1 LHDVQGWFSSHFVFQ
16 TILKYTKP
24 MSLPIRRVTLYK
36 HGLGFFE
43 RRGQMTGEHLSL
55 EFPRPAMDD
64 ILKSLVVLDSLGQ
77 VLGLEF
83 ETPPDRN
90 ENVHRASLTLSSNS
104 SLTDTLSALRGR
116 NVRVNLSDQTIEGQV
131 VGVDLETKNPLERAI
146 FSLYQ
151 TESKSIVKFKLERL
165 ESLSILDAVA
175 AGDLE
180 FALQNAKRDE
190 DRSSAVLRLS
200 TGEHDLS
207 VSYIAPAPAWRVSYR
222 LIAEEAENT
231 EADARDIF
239 VQGWGLF
246 DNTLEEDLVGVEL
259 SLMAGMPVSFRYAL
273 FAPNTPERP
282 LVEDEQ
288 RTVGAPIKFDTM
300 DFMEAAAPKV
310 SMARARSVSSPP
322 AAAPLSSQMMQS
334 TQPVS
339 SGESRGALFAY
350 RVAHPV
356 SVARGQSGMVP
367 LLASKLTGKRELLYN
382 GNKHPENPVA
392 SLRFE
397 NSSGLT
403 LERGPVTVLEAQL
416 SQSSGSRSA
425 EYAGEAVLEFTPSG
439 AEVIVAFAVELG
451 IKVSEQQSWAT
462 RLERISVDQGFLL
475 IQEYRSCH
483 TQYEIISQLE
493 KPVVVTLERD
503 RLNGYD
509 FFDTIKPVSQTMTL
523 ARWQVDLASKS
534 KLEFVVQ
541 ERALQSRY
549 EQVRNLTFKNLSEYL
564 KNKFLD
570 SSTFEALK
578 GIRAIYASIETI
590 NVKIN
595 LLESERERIF
605 SRQSQIQANLAPL
618 ARDGDEGRLR
628 SKLVKELDESENRLK
643 AIETETM
650 SLKNLILKLE
660 QDATNAIAALEPK
673 T

>member
-1 LHDVQGWFSSHFVFQ
+1 
-16 TILKYTKP
+16 

-43 RRGQMTGEHLSL
+43 RRGQVTGQQLRL

-90 ENVHRASLTLSSNS
+90 ENVHKSSLTLSNNS
-104 SLTDTLSALRGR
+104 SLTDTLTALRGR
-116 NVRVNLSDQTIEGQV
+116 NVRVQTSGQTLEGLV
-131 VGVDLETKNPLERAI
+131 VGVDLEKKNPLERAI
-146 FSLYQ
+146 LSLYQ
-151 TESKSIVKFKLERL
+151 TSTKSILKLSLEQF
-165 ESLSILDAVA
+165 ESLQILDAVA

-190 DRSSAVLRLS
+190 DRSSALLRLS
-200 TGEHDLS
+200 EGEHDLS

-222 LIAEEAENT
+222 LIAEEMASAES
-231 EADARDIF
+231 DAREIF

-246 DNTLEEDLVGVEL
+246 DNTLEEDLDAVEL
-259 SLMAGMPVSFRYAL
+259 SLMAGMPVSFRYSL

-282 LVEDEQ
+282 LVEDQE
-288 RTVGAPIKFDTM
+288 RTVGAPIKFETM
-300 DFMEAAAPKV
+300 DYMEAAVPTGGI
-310 SMARARSVSSPP
+310 ARAKKSMSPVM
-322 AAAPLSSQMMQS
+322 AAAPAALSSQMMQS
-334 TQPVS
+334 AQAVS
-339 SGESRGALFAY
+339 SGEARGALFAY

-356 SVARGQSGMVP
+356 SVARGQSGMV
-367 LLASKLTGKRELLYN
+367 LLMSAKLKGKRELLYN
-382 GNKHPENPVA
+382 GAKNPENPVT

-397 NSSGLT
+397 NSSGFT
-403 LERGPVTVLEAQL
+403 LERGPVTVLEAQV
-416 SQSSGSRSA
+416 SQGA

-451 IKVSEQQSWAT
+451 VKVTEQQTWET
-462 RLERISVDQGFLL
+462 HLNRISINQGYVLM
-475 IQEYRSCH
+475 QEYQTCR
-483 TQYEIISQLE
+483 TNYEIVSQLRI
-493 KPVVVTLERD
+493 PVVVTLERD

-509 FFDTIKPVSQTMTL
+509 FFETAQTISQTTTL
-523 ARWQVDLASKS
+523 ARWKVEVSAKG

-541 ERALQSRY
+541 ERILQSRY
-549 EQVRNLTFKNLSEYL
+549 EQVRNITFESLSEYL

-570 SSTFEALK
+570 LSTFEALK
-578 GIRAIYASIETI
+578 SIRDLYAQIEST
-590 NVKIN
+590 NAKIN
-595 LLESERERIF
+595 SLEIERERIF
-605 SRQSQIQANLAPL
+605 ARQTQIQGNLSPL

-643 AIETETM
+643 SLEFETEN
-650 SLKNLILKLE
+650 LKALASTLE
-660 QDATNAIAALEPK
+660 QDATNAIAALEIK

>member
-1 LHDVQGWFSSHFVFQ
+1 
-16 TILKYTKP
+16 

-43 RRGQMTGEHLSL
+43 RRGQITGEQLRL

-64 ILKSLVVLDSLGQ
+64 ILKSLVVLDNLGQ

-90 ENVHRASLTLSSNS
+90 ENVHRSSLTLSSNA
-104 SLTDTLSALRGR
+104 SLTDTLTALRGR
-116 NVRVNLSDQTIEGQV
+116 NVRVQTSDQTIEGLV
-131 VGVDLETKNPLERAI
+131 VGVDLESKNPLERAI
-146 FSLYQ
+146 LSLYQ
-151 TESKSIVKFKLERL
+151 AESKSIIKFKLERL

-222 LIAEEAENT
+222 VIAEEIIGDEP
-231 EADARDIF
+231 DARDIF

-259 SLMAGMPVSFRYAL
+259 SLMAGMPVSFRYSL

-282 LVEDEQ
+282 LVEDQE
-288 RTVGAPIKFDTM
+288 RTVGAPIMFETM
-300 DFMEAAAPKV
+300 DYMEAASAAPMGG
-310 SMARARSVSSPP
+310 MARAKKSMP
-322 AAAPLSSQMMQS
+322 AMAAAPAPLSSQMMQS
-334 TQPVS
+334 AQPVS
-339 SGESRGALFAY
+339 HGESRGALFAY

-367 LLASKLTGKRELLYN
+367 LLGAKLKGKRELLYN
-382 GNKHPENPVA
+382 GSKHPENPVA
-392 SLRFE
+392 SLRFD
-397 NSSGLT
+397 NNSGLT

-416 SQSSGSRSA
+416 SQSA

-451 IKVSEQQSWAT
+451 IKVTEQQNWET
-462 RLERISVDQGFLL
+462 RIERLSVAQGYLM
-475 IQEYRSCH
+475 IQEYQTCR
-483 TQYEIISQLE
+483 TKYEIISQLRT
-493 KPVVVTLERD
+493 PVVVTLERD
-503 RLNGYD
+503 RLSGYD
-509 FFDTIKPVSQTMTL
+509 FFDTTQPISQTMTL
-523 ARWQVDLASKS
+523 ARWNVDLASKG

-541 ERALQSRY
+541 ERVLQSRY
-549 EQVRNLTFKNLSEYL
+549 EQVRNLSFDVL
-564 KNKFLD
+564 KDFLKGKYLD

-578 GIRAIYASIETI
+578 TIRGIYGQIEA
-590 NVKIN
+590 NNAKIQA
-595 LLESERERIF
+595 LENDRERIF
-605 SRQSQIQANLAPL
+605 ARQTQIQGNLAPL

-643 AIETETM
+643 AIETETE
-650 SLKNLILKLE
+650 SLRNLVLKLE
-660 QDATNAIAALEPK
+660 QDAKNAITALEPK